1 MLPVQGPCGEPDL
14 LCRVGSGRNENTGFI
29 WCVDCIVKVP
39 GPFKASAAGL
49 RHRNLCSYC
58 SLPQTAE
65 CQQALSTEITSW
77 GGGSFLKLTQNINLF
92 QVYST
97 VCTLIRFRCAAQF
110 VRNAN
115 VIITVSVVNVRR
127 FTGLLFLDESFQ
139 DLLS

>member
-1 MLPVQGPCGEPDL
+1 M
-14 LCRVGSGRNENTGFI
+14 
-29 WCVDCIVKVP
+29 
-39 GPFKASAAGL
+39 
-49 RHRNLCSYC
+49 
-58 SLPQTAE
+58 
-65 CQQALSTEITSW
+65 TSW